1 MKRQTFDTRP
11 RSLLNKG
18 IVGVSPYRLLT
29 RFLSP
34 AYPQSA
40 KRSRPPAMRGL
51 MLSLRS
57 VAVRPANTARRAMA
71 GAAARC
77 LLALSLALG
86 ATCAS
91 AQTSGIPAA
100 QDTSIDVGVA
110 SDRYLFQL
118 NDFAFEDADGN
129 AATRSKFVVEI
140 ITVPDRG
147 RLVRRNGTIL
157 RGNEDTSSVIPSDF
171 GANSSQNLFWIPPP
185 EAISITPGFASF
197 TYRGYSLSDTT
208 AISSHGTVTINLV
221 LGETTQQVA
230 GGAPTVTGGMG
241 TSYATNAPLTASI
254 YGVEDRN
261 GIDTST
267 LAWQWQQA
275 DIPSSGTSAV
285 SDDAYS
291 DAGAAT
297 TGGLTSG
304 FTPRAAHVG
313 KYIRVC
319 ASFKDQHPAA
329 ADEER
334 CSIGAPVEGTSSG
347 SSLRLRLRL
356 FLEGPLR

>member
-11 RSLLNKG
+11 RSLVNKR

-40 KRSRPPAMRGL
+40 KRSRPPAVRGL
-51 MLSLRS
+51 MLSLWS
-57 VAVRPANTARRAMA
+57 VAVRLMSVRVAGTARRAMT

-77 LLALSLALG
+77 LLALSLALS

-118 NDFAFEDADGN
+118 NDFAFKDADGN
-129 AATRSKFVVEI
+129 AVTRSNFAVEI

-157 RGNEDTSSVIPSDF
+157 RGNEDTSSVIPGDF
-171 GANSSQNLFWIPPP
+171 AANSSQNLFWIPPP

-241 TSYATNAPLTASI
+241 ASYATNAPLTASI

-267 LAWQWQQA
+267 LAW
-275 DIPSSGTSAV
+275 AV
-285 SDDAYS
+285 
-291 DAGAAT
+291 AT
-297 TGGLTSG
+297 GRYPLQ
-304 FTPRAAHVG
+304 RLL
-313 KYIRVC
+313 
-319 ASFKDQHPAA
+319 
-329 ADEER
+329 
-334 CSIGAPVEGTSSG
+334 CSQ
-347 SSLRLRLRL
+347 
-356 FLEGPLR
+356 